1 MKKFY
6 TMMGVAAL
14 GLTMAAN
21 AAPQMQMRAKSQG
34 ELIETTKAKIENV
47 QTMNRAKVRAAKE
60 NSQLTVADIVGSY
73 QHDEYRVVQSGS
85 GMNYGMSFPEFVSGS
100 SANEVLIN
108 GFWMG
113 SDTDGNPY
121 GSFAATFDPQ
131 AMTLSIPAGS
141 KVFSAPLED
150 GSTMD
155 CYMYIQDWDS
165 SVCSADPIVLS
176 YDPELRQFTWM
187 AAGMETSEPTENLI
201 ITSKADGIGTSI
213 TSGADFAV
221 YLQFSFWNS
230 VMQATQ
236 NGQQGYCAVR
246 VVADAQTSSF
256 TVYNLGD
263 WGFEVP
269 VTFNVDP
276 TAKTVSAPR
285 TLYGEDVKLDSSGTT
300 ADVYFATAEGGSISG
315 TYSNQNDQGLISSI
329 VSLEDWT
336 LWTAE
341 YGAVIQYPYTDTMII
356 VPFDLDS
363 MVGVEDIAVD
373 TNADDVVYY
382 NLQGV
387 KVLNPAPGQLVIARQ
402 GGKAVKM
409 IAK

>member
-34 ELIETTKAKIENV
+34 EIVEAAKAKIENV
-47 QTMNRAKVRAAKE
+47 QTMNRNKVRAAKE
-60 NSQLTVADIVGSY
+60 NAQLTAADVLGNY
-73 QHDEYRVVQSGS
+73 QHDEYRAVAGSS
-85 GMNYGMSFPEFVSGS
+85 GMNYGMSYPEFVAGS
-100 SANEVLIN
+100 NDNEVIIN

-113 SDTDGNPY
+113 SNEEGNPY
-121 GSFAATFDPQ
+121 GSFTATFDPE
-131 AMTLSIPAGS
+131 AMTLSIPAGT
-141 KVFSAPLED
+141 KVFSAPLEG
-150 GSTMD
+150 GSLLD
-155 CYMYIQDWDS
+155 CYMYIQDWDT
-165 SVCSADPIVLS
+165 SVCSADPIVLE
-176 YDPELRQFTWM
+176 YDPELCQFYWQSNGLDT
-187 AAGMETSEPTENLI
+187 GSPTDNII
-201 ITSKADGIGTSI
+201 ITSEANGVGVEVTKGV
-213 TSGADFAV
+213 DFALI
-221 YLQFSFWNS
+221 LQFSYWNS
-230 VMQATQ
+230 SMSLMQ
-236 NGQQGYCAVR
+236 NGQQGYFPVR
-246 VVADAQTSSF
+246 VTVDAPNSTF

-263 WGFEVP
+263 WGYEIP

-276 TAKTVSAPR
+276 TAKTVVAPR
-285 TLYGEDVKLDSSGTT
+285 TLYGEDVTLDNSGTK
-300 ADVYFATAEGGSISG
+300 ADVYFATEDGGSISG
-315 TYSNQNDQGLISSI
+315 TYTNQDNQGLISSV

-336 LWTAE
+336 LWTVE
-341 YGAVIQYPYTDTMII
+341 YGAVLQYPYTDTMIV

-363 MVGVEDIAVD
+363 MVGVENIAVD

>member
-34 ELIETTKAKIENV
+34 EIVEAAKAKIENV
-47 QTMNRAKVRAAKE
+47 QTMNRNKVRAAKE
-60 NSQLTVADIVGSY
+60 NVQLTAADVLGDY
-73 QHDEYRVVQSGS
+73 QHDEYRVTQQNG
-85 GMNYGMSFPEFVSGS
+85 GMNYGMSYPQFVAGDN
-100 SANEVLIN
+100 ANEVIVN

-113 SDTDGNPY
+113 YAAEGDPY
-121 GSFAATFDPQ
+121 GSFAATLDPE
-131 AMTLSIPAGS
+131 AMTLSIPAGT

-150 GSTMD
+150 GSTLD
-155 CYMYIQDWDS
+155 CYIYLQDWTTS
-165 SVCSADPIVLS
+165 KCSADPIVLD

-187 AAGMETSEPTENLI
+187 AAGMDAGNPTENFI
-201 ITSKADGIGTSI
+201 ISSEPNGVGMTIETGV
-213 TSGADFAV
+213 DFAV
-221 YLQFSFWNS
+221 FLQFSYWNS
-230 VMQATQ
+230 AMSLMQ
-236 NGQQGYCAVR
+236 NGQQGYFPVR
-246 VVADAQTSSF
+246 VTVDAPNSTF

-263 WGFEVP
+263 WGFEIP
-269 VTFNVDP
+269 VTFAVDP
-276 TAKTVSAPR
+276 TAKTVVAPR
-285 TLYGEDVKLDSSGTT
+285 TLYGEDVTLDNSGTK
-300 ADVYFATAEGGSISG
+300 ADVYFATEDGGSISG
-315 TYSNQNDQGLISSI
+315 TYTNQDNQGLISSV

-336 LWTAE
+336 LWTVE
-341 YGAVIQYPYTDTMII
+341 YGAVLQYPYTDTMIV

-363 MVGVEDIAVD
+363 MVGVENIAVD

>member
-1 MKKFY
+1 MKVQISWSRP
-6 TMMGVAAL
+6 G
-14 GLTMAAN
+14 
-21 AAPQMQMRAKSQG
+21 RA
-34 ELIETTKAKIENV
+34 
-47 QTMNRAKVRAAKE
+47 
-60 NSQLTVADIVGSY
+60 
-73 QHDEYRVVQSGS
+73 
-85 GMNYGMSFPEFVSGS
+85 
-100 SANEVLIN
+100 
-108 GFWMG
+108 
-113 SDTDGNPY
+113 
-121 GSFAATFDPQ
+121 
-131 AMTLSIPAGS
+131 
-141 KVFSAPLED
+141 
-150 GSTMD
+150 
-155 CYMYIQDWDS
+155 
-165 SVCSADPIVLS
+165 
-176 YDPELRQFTWM
+176 
-187 AAGMETSEPTENLI
+187 
-201 ITSKADGIGTSI
+201 
-213 TSGADFAV
+213 
-221 YLQFSFWNS
+221 FSFWNS
-230 VMQATQ
+230 AMQATQ

-285 TLYGEDVKLDSSGTT
+285 TLYGEDVTLDSSGTK
-300 ADVYFATAEGGSISG
+300 ADVYFATADGGSISG
-315 TYSNQNDQGLISSI
+315 TYSNQNDQGIISSI

-336 LWTAE
+336 LWTVE
-341 YGAVIQYPYTDTMII
+341 YGAVLQYPYTNTVII

>member
-34 ELIETTKAKIENV
+34 EIVEAAKAKIENV
-47 QTMNRAKVRAAKE
+47 QTMNRNKVRAAKE
-60 NSQLTVADIVGSY
+60 NAQLTAADVLGNY
-73 QHDEYRVVQSGS
+73 QHDEYRAVAGSS
-85 GMNYGMSFPEFVSGS
+85 GMNYGMSYPEFVAGS
-100 SANEVLIN
+100 NDNEVIIN

-113 SDTDGNPY
+113 SNEEGNPY
-121 GSFAATFDPQ
+121 GSFTATFDPE
-131 AMTLSIPAGS
+131 AMTLSIPAGT
-141 KVFSAPLED
+141 KVFSAPLEG
-150 GSTMD
+150 GSLLD
-155 CYMYIQDWDS
+155 CYMYIQDWDT
-165 SVCSADPIVLS
+165 SVCSADPIVLE
-176 YDPELRQFTWM
+176 YDPELCQFYWQSNGLDT
-187 AAGMETSEPTENLI
+187 GSPTDNII
-201 ITSKADGIGTSI
+201 ITSEANGVGVEVTKGV
-213 TSGADFAV
+213 DFALI
-221 YLQFSFWNS
+221 LQFSYWNS
-230 VMQATQ
+230 AMSLMQ
-236 NGQQGYCAVR
+236 NGQQGYCPIH
-246 VVADAQTSSF
+246 VVANPQDSSF

-263 WGFEVP
+263 WGFEIP
-269 VTFNVDP
+269 VTFAVDP
-276 TAKTVSAPR
+276 NAKTVVAPR
-285 TLYGEDVKLDSSGTT
+285 TLFGEDVTLDNSGTK
-300 ADVYFATAEGGSISG
+300 ADVYFATEDGGSISG
-315 TYSNQNDQGLISSI
+315 TYTNQDNQGLISSV

-336 LWTAE
+336 LWTVE
-341 YGAVIQYPYTDTMII
+341 YGAVLQYPYTDTMIV

-363 MVGVEDIAVD
+363 MVGVENIAVD